1 HDPKEDFNMHAYSLA
16 PGAAIVTKMAKGIT
30 FDRCT
35 FQNLGSAGIN
45 MLDGS
50 VGNTVK
56 NKCI

>member
-1 HDPKEDFNMHAYSLA
+1 MHAYSLA